1 MINTLKIPNFFY
13 TFAVMTNNFDIIRKF
28 LDFSNPDT
36 YYFLQI
42 LKRRKDNPD
51 MDKDMVVID
60 DIYIYSLEQF
70 NKLENRIIETC
81 TLHNARAYFRINKRS
96 MKKSGMMMLKRI
108 TDLIISENYKAIKN
122 AYSSVSGEFHAD
134 DDKKWIVDID
144 NFDNTK
150 LGQTLTTL
158 AVYQNIE
165 LLQKETGREPMMEIV
180 PTKSG
185 IHIVTR
191 PFNLQKFKKMYPDV
205 DVHKDN
211 LVILFCI

>member
-1 MINTLKIPNFFY
+1 
-13 TFAVMTNNFDIIRKF
+13 MTNNFNIIRKF

-51 MDKDMVVID
+51 MNKDMVVID
-60 DIYIYSLEQF
+60 DIFVYSLEQF
-70 NKLENRIIETC
+70 DRMENEIIKTC
-81 TLHNARAYFRINKRS
+81 DVHNARAYFRLNKRS

-134 DDKKWIVDID
+134 EDKKWIVDID
-144 NFDNTK
+144 NFDYTK
-150 LGQTLTTL
+150 LGQSLRTH
-158 AVYQNIE
+158 AIYQKLE
-165 LLQKETGREPMMEIV
+165 MLQKETNREPLMEII
-180 PTKSG
+180 PTKNG
-185 IHIVTR
+185 LHIITR
-191 PFNLQKFKKMYPDV
+191 PFNLKKFKEMYPDI

-211 LVILFCI
+211 LVILYCN

>member
-1 MINTLKIPNFFY
+1 
-13 TFAVMTNNFDIIRKF
+13 MTNNFNIIRKL

-51 MDKDMVVID
+51 MNKDMVVID
-60 DIYIYSLEQF
+60 DIFVYSLEQF
-70 NKLENRIIETC
+70 DRMENEIIKTC
-81 TLHNARAYFRINKRS
+81 DVHNARAYFRLNKRS

-134 DDKKWIVDID
+134 EDKKWIVDID
-144 NFDNTK
+144 NFDYTK
-150 LGQTLTTL
+150 LGQSLRTH
-158 AVYQNIE
+158 AIYQKLE
-165 LLQKETGREPMMEIV
+165 MLQKETNREPLMEII
-180 PTKSG
+180 PTKNG
-185 IHIVTR
+185 LHIITR
-191 PFNLQKFKKMYPDV
+191 PFNLKKFKEMYPDI

-211 LVILFCI
+211 LVILYCN

>member
-1 MINTLKIPNFFY
+1 
-13 TFAVMTNNFDIIRKF
+13 MTNNFNIIRNF

-42 LKRRKDNPD
+42 LKRRKDNPN

-60 DIYIYSLEQF
+60 DVFIYSLEQF
-70 NKLENRIIETC
+70 NRMEDEIIKTC
-81 TLHNARAYFRINKRS
+81 TAHNARAYFRLNKRS
-96 MKKSGMMMLKRI
+96 MKKSGMMMLKRV

-134 DDKKWIVDID
+134 EDKKWIVDID

-150 LGQTLTTL
+150 LGQSLRTH
-158 AVYQNIE
+158 AIYQNLEI
-165 LLQKETGREPMMEIV
+165 LQRETNREPLMEII
-180 PTKSG
+180 PTKNG
-185 IHIVTR
+185 LHIITR
-191 PFNLQKFKKMYPDV
+191 PFNLKKFKEMYPDV

-211 LVILFCI
+211 LVVLFCN